1 MLSSLLDQEKLE
13 SFLIEQGEKKYRM
26 EQIYQ
31 AVYKDFVGEIKE
43 ISTLPESLR
52 KKLQDHF
59 FLSSLTPITMQQS
72 QKDETSK
79 ALFET
84 QDHLFVESVL
94 MRHLTGRITLCISS
108 QVGCPMGCAFCATGK
123 LGFFRNLTFYEIIDQ
138 ILYFERLLKKEGKE
152 LRNIVFMGMGEPLL
166 NYENVI
172 RAIKTINDP
181 KRLEK
186 GARHITI
193 STCGIVP
200 GIERLIEEKLQ
211 IKLAISL
218 HAPNDTIRN
227 QLMPVSKKFPLD
239 QLMASLDHYSSVT
252 NKRIFYEY
260 ILLKGINDEDA
271 QAKELGKLLQGKLAH
286 VNLIP
291 YNHVEGIA
299 YERTEENQMKKFQ
312 HILENYGVPSTIRV
326 SLGDDIAAACG
337 QLAKKKQM

>member
-13 SFLIEQGEKKYRM
+13 SFLLEEGEKKYRI
-26 EQIYQ
+26 EQIYH
-31 AVYKDFVGEIKE
+31 AVYKDFVGGIKE

-59 FLSSLTPITMQQS
+59 VLSSLTPITMQQS
-72 QKDETSK
+72 QKDATSK
-79 ALFET
+79 ALFKT

-181 KRLEK
+181 KRLAK

-200 GIERLIEEKLQ
+200 AIEKLIEEKLQ

-218 HAPNDTIRN
+218 HAPNDMIRN
-227 QLMPVSKKFPLD
+227 QLMPVNKRYPLD
-239 QLMASLDHYSSVT
+239 QLMTVLDHYSSVT

-260 ILLKGINDEDA
+260 ILLRGVNDQDIHA
-271 QAKELGKLLQGKLAH
+271 HELGKRLQGKLAH

-291 YNHVEGIA
+291 YNHVEGVV
-299 YERTEENQMKKFQ
+299 YQKTEQAQMKNFQ
-312 HILENYGVPSTIRV
+312 RILAHYGIPSTIRV

-337 QLAKKKQM
+337 QLANKQQI